1 MAVAGWILPAV
12 NPSANVLGFL
22 TSCCDGPVPPGTNPI
37 TALRPIELIGE
48 QEGPGPLGMRLGWS
62 EDLDGEALKLRVPE
76 KALPTLG
83 RLKGLDQA
91 LGQSLG
97 HGKIFLSSDSAV

>member
-1 MAVAGWILPAV
+1 M
-12 NPSANVLGFL
+12 
-22 TSCCDGPVPPGTNPI
+22 
-37 TALRPIELIGE
+37 TALRPIEPIRE
-48 QEGPGPLGMRLGWS
+48 QEGPGSLGMRLGWS
-62 EDLDGEALKLRVPE
+62 EDLNGEALKLGVPE

-97 HGKIFLSSDSAV
+97 HRKNFLGSDSAVQGRAIDFREVQ